1 MLEVSVWS
9 HDGVSRDITVI
20 VVLIIPNF
28 SDVTVLIIS
37 NFQVSAVKVN
47 TDSSQTQKQN
57 RSLRFYQTGRCT
69 DCSPHVIGRFNFSV
83 LLYNYTTV
91 PADPDESRVAVG
103 RRGLRGLPGPTRTV
117 SS

>member
-28 SDVTVLIIS
+28 SDVTVLIIW

-47 TDSSQTQKQN
+47 TDSTQTQKQN
-57 RSLRFYQTGRCT
+57 RSLRF
-69 DCSPHVIGRFNFSV
+69 
-83 LLYNYTTV
+83 
-91 PADPDESRVAVG
+91 
-103 RRGLRGLPGPTRTV
+103 
-117 SS
+117 

>member
-57 RSLRFYQTGRCT
+57 RSLRF
-69 DCSPHVIGRFNFSV
+69 
-83 LLYNYTTV
+83 
-91 PADPDESRVAVG
+91 
-103 RRGLRGLPGPTRTV
+103 
-117 SS
+117 